1 MPDSSPLAPVPTLT
15 ARLTDAT
22 PIERWSLANAG
33 VVLGAAALAWGLGT
47 LVPLLGGGVGMLGA
61 LVLVAWGRWSPE
73 GRFGAAN
80 LVTAVRLGG
89 LLLLPVAAEA
99 GPLLLIG
106 ASLALLLAD
115 GLDGWLARRRDLAS
129 EFGAFF
135 DKETDALFLLLL
147 CALAATRGRLPDAIL
162 LAGLLRYAFV
172 PLLFLFPLPSRTED
186 RFNAARYA
194 YAAMVGAL
202 LTSFLPIPAL
212 YQPLVAGASV
222 GLLASFGRSLWRIVR
237 HRRSLGAP

>member
-1 MPDSSPLAPVPTLT
+1 VPTLL

-22 PIERWSLANAG
+22 SIERWSLANAG
-33 VVLGAAALAWGLGT
+33 AVLGATVLAWGFGT
-47 LVPLLGGGVGMLGA
+47 PSLLLWGGVGMLGG
-61 LVLVAWGRWSPE
+61 LILVAWGRWTPD

-80 LVTAVRLGG
+80 FVTAARGGG
-89 LLLLPVAAEA
+89 LLLLPMAAEA
-99 GPLLLIG
+99 GPLVLIG
-106 ASLALLLAD
+106 GGLALLAAD
-115 GLDGWLARRRDLAS
+115 GLDGWLARRRERSSA
-129 EFGAFF
+129 FGAFF

-147 CALAATRGRLPDAIL
+147 CALAADRGQLPDAIL
-162 LAGLLRYAFV
+162 LAGLLRYLFV

-194 YAAMVGAL
+194 YATMVGAL
-202 LTSFLPIPAL
+202 LVSFLPVPAL

-237 HRRSLGAP
+237 PRRSLRAP